1 MTPQCVHTGAVTPQP
16 DISGL
21 PRLDAPP
28 GETVRAYDVLLRD
41 GIVAVPGALPRVWGA
56 QLAEDF
62 AVLFSEAR
70 SRPDGLVN
78 RGTNRFYFTVH
89 PERLRGF
96 AAVAAQPMLSA
107 LSSAVL
113 GPEWRLV
120 EVAFDV
126 PLPGSRYQPWHRDFA
141 SPTETHKE
149 RRLSSL
155 AFNLTGADVT
165 PEMGPFEIAPG
176 THWDDG
182 SDFAHGMFPGD
193 EACARYD
200 TLAVP
205 KMPRLGDMSVRSG
218 LTLHRGT
225 PNRSPAPRPVLILGV
240 VGPEVTTGPHG
251 LEITRGFAR
260 ALPGEVRDR
269 LDARVVDEL
278 HPLQQT
284 HDIEGLVMGD

>member
-1 MTPQCVHTGAVTPQP
+1 MAVTPRP
-16 DISGL
+16 DTSDPATL
-21 PRLDAPP
+21 Q
-28 GETVRAYDVLLRD
+28 AYDVLIRD
-41 GIVAVPGALPRVWGA
+41 GIAAVPGALPRDWGV

-62 AVLFSEAR
+62 AVLFDEAR
-70 SRPDGLVN
+70 SRPDGTVN

-96 AAVAAQPMLSA
+96 AAVAAQPMLRS

-113 GPEWRLV
+113 GPDWRIL

-141 SPTETHKE
+141 APTATAQE
-149 RRLSSL
+149 RRLTSL

-165 PEMGPFEIAPG
+165 PEMGPFEVAPG

-182 SDFAHGMFPGD
+182 SDFAHGMFPG
-193 EACARYD
+193 EVARARYD

-225 PNRSPAPRPVLILGV
+225 PNRSPTPRPVLIVGV

-251 LEITRGFAR
+251 LEITSAYAR
-260 ALPGEVRDR
+260 ALPAEVRDR
-269 LDARVVDEL
+269 LDARVVEEL
-278 HPLQQT
+278 HPLPQT

>member
-1 MTPQCVHTGAVTPQP
+1 MSVTPQP
-16 DISGL
+16 ALSGL
-21 PRLDAPP
+21 PVLDA
-28 GETVRAYDVLLRD
+28 TRAYEVLVRD
-41 GIVAVPGALPRVWGA
+41 GIAAVPGALPRHWGVH
-56 QLAEDF
+56 LAEDF
-62 AVLFSEAR
+62 AVLFAEAR
-70 SRPDGLVN
+70 SRPDGTVN

-96 AAVAAQPMLSA
+96 AAVAAQPMLMA

-113 GPEWRLV
+113 GPDWRLL

-141 SPTETHKE
+141 TPTEATQEH
-149 RRLSSL
+149 RLTSL

-182 SDFAHGMFPGD
+182 SDFAHGMFPGE

-225 PNRSPAPRPVLILGV
+225 PNRSPTPRPVLILGV

-251 LEITRGFAR
+251 LEITRAYAQ
-260 ALPGEVRDR
+260 ALPDEVRHR

-278 HPLQQT
+278 RPLPQT